1 MKGRLSV
8 WRVTCARVVAVG
20 VTIALAPLPIAAAE
34 TSQPAAPSVD
44 LKAAV
49 QKIAATER
57 LASIPAAPA
66 RDRMQSGSAPDLQ
79 SPSFFKTPL
88 GLAVIAVVGA
98 GSAYAV
104 YSSQHDRIHS
114 AAR

>member
-1 MKGRLSV
+1 MKGILV
-8 WRVTCARVVAVG
+8 WRVTCARVAALG
-20 VTIALAPLPIAAAE
+20 VMIVLAPLPIAAAE
-34 TSQPAAPSVD
+34 TSQPAPPLD

-49 QKIAATER
+49 QRIVATER

-66 RDRMQSGSAPDLQ
+66 RDRTQSGGATNLQ

-88 GLAVIAVVGA
+88 GLAVIAVVGT

-104 YSSQHDRIHS
+104 YSAQHDRIHS
-114 AAR
+114 TTR

>member
-1 MKGRLSV
+1 MNVTDTPAV
-8 WRVTCARVVAVG
+8 WGATTARA
-20 VTIALAPLPIAAAE
+20 IALGLTLALVPLPLAAAE
-34 TSQPAAPSVD
+34 AAPQAPPSID

-49 QKIAATER
+49 RKYAAPER
-57 LASIPAAPA
+57 LSQSAPAPAAAQQGNTPN
-66 RDRMQSGSAPDLQ
+66 LQ

-104 YSSQHDRIHS
+104 YSAQHDRIHS
-114 AAR
+114 TTR

>member
-1 MKGRLSV
+1 MKRRPSV
-8 WRVTCARVVAVG
+8 WHVTCARVVAVG
-20 VTIALAPLPIAAAE
+20 VMIALAALPVAAAE
-34 TSQPAAPSVD
+34 TSQPATRSVD
-44 LKAAV
+44 LKAAI

-57 LASIPAAPA
+57 LASVSAAPA
-66 RDRMQSGSAPDLQ
+66 RDLMQPGSAPNLE

-88 GLAVIAVVGA
+88 GLAVIAIVGA

-104 YSSQHDRIHS
+104 YSAKHDRIHS

>member
-1 MKGRLSV
+1 MKDRPFA
-8 WRVTCARVVAVG
+8 WRVVCGRVVALG
-20 VTIALAPLPIAAAE
+20 VMVALAPWPVAAAE
-34 TSQPAAPSVD
+34 TNQPATPSVD
-44 LKAAV
+44 LRAAV

-57 LASIPAAPA
+57 LASMPATPA
-66 RDRMQSGSAPDLQ
+66 RDRTQAGSAPNLQ

-104 YSSQHDRIHS
+104 YSAQHDRIHS